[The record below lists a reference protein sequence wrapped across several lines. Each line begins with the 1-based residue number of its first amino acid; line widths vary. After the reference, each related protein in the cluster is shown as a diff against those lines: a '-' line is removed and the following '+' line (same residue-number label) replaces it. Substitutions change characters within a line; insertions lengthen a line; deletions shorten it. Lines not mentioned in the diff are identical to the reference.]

1 MKKVVIMG
9 CGNVGSDVA
18 RFVAEEMSD
27 IEITIADYNLEAA
40 ERLANEVG
48 GKAVQFDATVPE
60 DVKRVLNGVDIVFN
74 GVGPFHRFAIPI
86 IEQAIASGVNYVD
99 INDDFDVAIELIS
112 TEKFDKAAKEA
123 GVTVIFGA
131 GSTPGLTNI
140 LGKWGV
146 DQLDQA
152 HSINIAWGCSFV
164 PNLSVAV
171 VDHLFHCLIGD
182 VPQFIDGQHQNVPAW
197 SGEQRIQLQGSLGTK
212 TFSFS
217 GHAEPVT
224 LPKYIPGLKNVE
236 VRSTFFQEEGND
248 IYKQIIALGLAGN
261 EKLPKSGISPRAF
274 ITEFLNSEAGI
285 EALSVDLGSEPA
297 GAIFRVEIEGEL
309 ENSPTKI
316 IYEVHLLSDTVN
328 DPTSLCAANVVI
340 DVLTGK
346 VTQPGLFSPE
356 AVIEPESFVTRVA
369 SKLGGKLY
377 KEIVKL
383 DELY

>member
-27 IEITIADYNLEAA
+27 IEIAIADYNLEAA

-217 GHAEPVT
+217 GHAEP
-224 LPKYIPGLKNVE
+224 
-236 VRSTFFQEEGND
+236 
-248 IYKQIIALGLAGN
+248 
-261 EKLPKSGISPRAF
+261 
-274 ITEFLNSEAGI
+274 
-285 EALSVDLGSEPA
+285 A

-328 DPTSLCAANVVI
+328 DPTSLCAANVVL